1 MVNVDNIERDVAIA
15 RINHCYL
22 YYFFFNDRKLIIV
35 MCRKNVL
42 IDAFILDKVIRIIT
56 EMAINP

>member
-22 YYFFFNDRKLIIV
+22 YYLFFNDRKLIIV